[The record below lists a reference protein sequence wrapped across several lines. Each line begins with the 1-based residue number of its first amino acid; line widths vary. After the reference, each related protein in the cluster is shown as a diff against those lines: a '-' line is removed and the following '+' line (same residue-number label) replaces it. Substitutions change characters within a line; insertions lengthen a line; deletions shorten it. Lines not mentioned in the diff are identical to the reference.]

1 MKVKRPWSLKAQL
14 AAAMVGAVILSV
26 SFGYFGLNFIDQWR
40 YEQWVAAMPPAA
52 KSAHNKLENDILPTQ
67 SEFDEYNRMYP
78 SSDLRGED
86 VSFANQA
93 LLVLTLFAM
102 SASLSIGL
110 IIANTIIRP
119 IEEIGKTVRA
129 VAQGDLSA
137 RATALAN
144 APREVTALLED
155 CNGMAEALE
164 AFDREARESSA
175 AIAHEL
181 RTPLTILRARLQAHY
196 DGVFPWSNTGA
207 KLLIDQV
214 DALAHIIDDLQIVS
228 LGATG
233 QLALNQAPHDLSVLV
248 ASLVEGLGTSYALDD
263 FKVETDLQVAIASI
277 DPQRTRQLVLALAEN
292 ARRHAKAGGLVR
304 FETGVQGNQAVIKVL
319 DRGPGLPVGHEQK
332 IFERFWRADSSRDRV
347 SGGSGLGLSV
357 VSSLTK
363 AQGGTVTAYN
373 QKHGGAAFVVK
384 FKAIK

>member
-14 AAAMVGAVILSV
+14 AAAMVGSVILSIC
-26 SFGYFGLNFIDQWR
+26 FGYYGLYFFGKWR
-40 YEQWVAAMPPAA
+40 SKQLYAEFPAAAM
-52 KSAHNKLENDILPTQ
+52 SALEKMNDGILPTKSEWEQYIKWFPPAETFQEEQ
-67 SEFDEYNRMYP
+67 SLTER
-78 SSDLRGED
+78 
-86 VSFANQA
+86 A
-93 LLVLTLFAM
+93 LLVLSLFAM
-102 SASLSIGL
+102 SASLSVGL

-196 DGVFPWSNTGA
+196 DGVFSWSNTDA

-214 DALAHIIDDLQIVS
+214 DALAHIINDLQIVS

-304 FETGVQGNQAVIKVL
+304 FETSVQGNQAVIKVL

-332 IFERFWRADSSRDRV
+332 IFERFWRADSSRERV

>member
-1 MKVKRPWSLKAQL
+1 MDNAL
-14 AAAMVGAVILSV
+14 ILIV
-26 SFGYFGLNFIDQWR
+26 EDEPQI
-40 YEQWVAAMPPAA
+40 
-52 KSAHNKLENDILPTQ
+52 
-67 SEFDEYNRMYP
+67 SE
-78 SSDLRGED
+78 
-86 VSFANQA
+86 V
-93 LLVLTLFAM
+93 
-102 SASLSIGL
+102 
-110 IIANTIIRP
+110 
-119 IEEIGKTVRA
+119 
-129 VAQGDLSA
+129 
-137 RATALAN
+137 
-144 APREVTALLED
+144 
-155 CNGMAEALE
+155 LE
-164 AFDREARESSA
+164 AYFQREGFRTITARDGEI
-175 AIAHEL
+175 AIQHHHMLKPDLVVLDVNLPKRNGYEVLAEV
-181 RTPLTILRARLQAHY
+181 RRQSQIPLTILRARLQAHY

-207 KLLIDQV
+207 KLLIAQV